1 MWTLIYSGH
10 KAAVVQGNR
19 YIYEF
24 DSLDSAKAAVK
35 EATQIYVV
43 YEHGRGQLTELSPV
57 VKQQM
62 KVIPPQSYPVE

>member
-1 MWTLIYSGH
+1 MWTLTYSGN
-10 KAAVVQGNR
+10 KAAVVQNGR

-24 DSLDSAKAAVK
+24 DSLESAKGAVK

-43 YEHGRGQLTELSPV
+43 YEHGRGQLFDLSESV
-57 VKQQM
+57 RQQM

>member
-1 MWTLIYSGH
+1 MWTLTYNNYKVG
-10 KAAVVQGNR
+10 VVQGNH

-24 DSLDSAKAAVK
+24 DSLESAKAAVK
-35 EATQIYVV
+35 EATQIFVADNY
-43 YEHGRGQLTELSPV
+43 GRGQLTDLSAA